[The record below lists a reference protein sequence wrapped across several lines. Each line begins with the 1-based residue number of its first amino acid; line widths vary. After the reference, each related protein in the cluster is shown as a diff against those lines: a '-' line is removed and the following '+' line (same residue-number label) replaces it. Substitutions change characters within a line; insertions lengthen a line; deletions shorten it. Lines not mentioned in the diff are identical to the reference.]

1 MKEIIKKIIFGY
13 VPGFITGIIICGSIS
28 VIAATYF
35 PSNDV
40 TYDNKE
46 SGLSSTNVQGAKDEL
61 YGVCFP
67 PKTGDI
73 ILDGVDIVTSGD
85 GLYADE
91 YEEGRYIYKGG
102 NPNNYIMFSGEL
114 WRIYSIEKEGTI
126 KIIKN
131 GSLGEMAWDS
141 GGISNWSNASL
152 KDYLNSEYYESLI
165 DKDLIVDHDWGIRYS
180 DTVND
185 IAAEIAEENAITWN
199 GKIAIIAL
207 NEYYRAN
214 SNKTQCGTLSLTQ
227 RNNLI
232 CNSTNWIIPMIAD
245 VDYMWTLTPTDSFNN
260 WAQVIYSMG
269 DRDDYIG
276 MTNGGGVGGK
286 ESVFPM
292 LYLSSDNKITGGT
305 GTQNDPY
312 VIN

>member
-1 MKEIIKKIIFGY
+1 MRKKTSEILKKNLI
-13 VPGFITGIIICGSIS
+13 GFVLGIISACTIS

-40 TYDNKE
+40 TYDNTE
-46 SGLSSTNVQGAKDEL
+46 SGLQATNVQGAIDEL

-67 PKTGDI
+67 PKAGDT
-73 ILDGVDIVTSGD
+73 ILDSVDIVTSGD
-85 GLYADE
+85 GLYEDE
-91 YEEGRYIYKGG
+91 YEDGRYIYKGG

-131 GSLGEMAWDS
+131 DSLGEMAWDS
-141 GGISNWSNASL
+141 GGISDWSKASL
-152 KDYLNSEYYESLI
+152 KDYLNGEYYESLI

-185 IAAEIAEENAITWN
+185 MAAEIAEENAITWN

-214 SNKTQCGTLSLTQ
+214 SNKAQCGTLSLNQ
-227 RNNLI
+227 GNNLI
-232 CNSTNWIIPMIAD
+232 CNSTNWIIPMIAN
-245 VDYMWTLTPTDSFNN
+245 VDYMWTLTPTDSFSN
-260 WAQVIYSMG
+260 WAQVIYSKG
-269 DRDDYIG
+269 DRDDNIG
-276 MTNGGGVGGK
+276 VTNSEGVGGK
-286 ESVFPM
+286 ESIFPM
-292 LYLSSDNKITGGT
+292 LYLSSNIKITGGN
-305 GTQNDPY
+305 GSKSNPY
-312 VIN
+312 TIE